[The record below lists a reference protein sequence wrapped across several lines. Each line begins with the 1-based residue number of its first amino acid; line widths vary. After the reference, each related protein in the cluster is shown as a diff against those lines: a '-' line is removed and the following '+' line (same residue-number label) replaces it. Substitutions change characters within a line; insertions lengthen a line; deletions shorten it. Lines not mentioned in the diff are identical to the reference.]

1 MPGYVDPQDLAC
13 IMNAADAFVFPSLYE
28 GFGLPVLEALACGTP
43 VVAGK
48 GSSLEEVGGEA
59 CVYVDPLDVDDIARG
74 IIVVMQNLEL
84 RMQNVERGLE
94 RVKNFSWEK
103 CAKET
108 MDVLLGEGS

>member
-1 MPGYVDPQDLAC
+1 MDRRDL
-13 IMNAADAFVFPSLYE
+13 
-28 GFGLPVLEALACGTP
+28 
-43 VVAGK
+43 
-48 GSSLEEVGGEA
+48 
-59 CVYVDPLDVDDIARG
+59 DDIARG